1 MDITEYKIRMLEI
14 ERDAEQKKRQLIT
27 ECALSNN
34 IVKIGDTFTD
44 HIGTIRVEK
53 IKIASRGDGR
63 LPECVYFG
71 AMLRKD
77 LTPFKSGEKRDAYE
91 SNKVK

>member
-1 MDITEYKIRMLEI
+1 MDIIEYKIRMLEI
-14 ERDAEQKKRQLIT
+14 ERDAEQKKIQLMT

-34 IVKIGDTFTD
+34 IIKIGDTFTD
-44 HIGTIRVEK
+44 HIGTIKVEK
-53 IKIASRGDGR
+53 IKIATNGNER

-91 SNKVK
+91 SNKV